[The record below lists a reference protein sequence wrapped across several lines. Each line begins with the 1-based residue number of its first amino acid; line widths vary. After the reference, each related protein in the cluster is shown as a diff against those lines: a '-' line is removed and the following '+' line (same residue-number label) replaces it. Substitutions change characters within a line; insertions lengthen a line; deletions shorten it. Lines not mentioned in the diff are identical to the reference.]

1 MNWIFYA
8 CLATIA
14 CTGIYL
20 CCDILSQKYNDTLEI
35 TSLLFIFLGFIFS
48 IVYLCRKKTIQ
59 YEKNTMHLFGALV
72 AAYAIFV
79 FSMIS
84 SIQLSPHSGY
94 VHSIVS
100 FSTVLLFLIY
110 LYAFNNEMTLTHIIG
125 LILAI
130 SGLIILVNSSNK
142 ETKTQVK
149 YFMQH
154 IYNEQKHNLK

>member
-1 MNWIFYA
+1 MDWVFYA

-35 TSLLFIFLGFIFS
+35 TSILFIFLGLIFS

-59 YEKNTMHLFGALV
+59 YEKNNMYLFGALV
-72 AAYAIFV
+72 IAYAIFV
-79 FSMIS
+79 FSMIT

-100 FSTVLLFLIY
+100 FATLLLFLIY
-110 LYAFNNEMTLTHIIG
+110 LIKHNSSMTYTHMIG
-125 LILAI
+125 LSFTIG
-130 SGLIILVNSSNK
+130 GLLIVVNTSYHK
-142 ETKTQVK
+142 PKV
-149 YFMQH
+149 Y
-154 IYNEQKHNLK
+154 LK

>member
-1 MNWIFYA
+1 MNWISYA

-35 TSLLFIFLGFIFS
+35 TSILFIFLGLIFS

-59 YEKNTMHLFGALV
+59 YEKNNMYLFGALV
-72 AAYAIFV
+72 IAYAIFV

-100 FSTVLLFLIY
+100 FSTLLLFLIY
-110 LYAFNNEMTLTHIIG
+110 LIKH
-125 LILAI
+125 
-130 SGLIILVNSSNK
+130 NSSMTYTRSWFIIRIKRIINCC
-142 ETKTQVK
+142 
-149 YFMQH
+149 
-154 IYNEQKHNLK
+154 

>member
-1 MNWIFYA
+1 MNWISYA

-35 TSLLFIFLGFIFS
+35 TSILFIFLGLIFS

-59 YEKNTMHLFGALV
+59 YEKNNMYLFGALV
-72 AAYAIFV
+72 IAYAIFV

-100 FSTVLLFLIY
+100 FSTLLLFLIY
-110 LYAFNNEMTLTHIIG
+110 LIKHNSSMTYIHVVG
-125 LILAI
+125 LSFAL
-130 SGLIILVNSSNK
+130 SGLLIVVNTSYYEPK
-142 ETKTQVK
+142 VL
-149 YFMQH
+149 
-154 IYNEQKHNLK
+154 LK